1 MTIPETLQQAIQ
13 AIEFPV
19 SFGDMGDVTT
29 VLDSNTDE
37 VGYIVMTQNHTFAL
51 TMHGQEG
58 SSYHRTLAAAMLT
71 AAAYWEDITQMIER
85 DRRGD

>member
-13 AIEFPV
+13 AIEFPI
-19 SFGDMGDVTT
+19 SFGDMGGVTI
-29 VLDSNTDE
+29 VLDPDTEE

-71 AAAYWEDITQMIER
+71 AAADWEDMRTK
-85 DRRGD
+85 